1 MEGGASYAEGFK
13 NLLQQLGKKS
23 EDYNS
28 RLAAL
33 NNQTTNT
40 MSNISN
46 VAGGNSTLLDK
57 LILPF
62 TQEKPTGLPKGT
74 PIKLGSK

>member
-1 MEGGASYAEGFK
+1 MNGYAEQADIRNKQMLNAK
-13 NLLQQLGKKS
+13 NQI
-23 EDYNS
+23 
-28 RLAAL
+28 A
-33 NNQTTNT
+33 NT